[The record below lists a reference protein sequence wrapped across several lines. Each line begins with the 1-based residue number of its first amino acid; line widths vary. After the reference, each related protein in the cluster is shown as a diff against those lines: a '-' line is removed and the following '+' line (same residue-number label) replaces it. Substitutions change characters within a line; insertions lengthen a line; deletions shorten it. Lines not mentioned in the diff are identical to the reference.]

1 MHAGA
6 CDKYGTRDGSSHR
19 ADIPIGEAG
28 STNLLKEEKISNS
41 TPFANVGN
49 SKKFQV

>member
-1 MHAGA
+1 MDRLIRAG
-6 CDKYGTRDGSSHR
+6 
-19 ADIPIGEAG
+19 IPIGEAD
-28 STNLLKEEKISNS
+28 STNLLKEEKINDS